1 MANISFELS
10 ATTTTTVTIPR
21 WAPDIKWMQTTSA
34 IVLEYPSTTWKGDA
48 ADSCVMLK
56 RRDVVSWTTRTVRAN
71 FNVGAGF
78 RALCH
83 LKYRAVGELTR

>member
-1 MANISFELS
+1 MANITFEVT
-10 ATTTTTVTIPR
+10 ATTTTVTIPR

-34 IVLEYPSTTWKGDA
+34 IVLEFPTTTWKGDA
-48 ADSCVMLK
+48 ADNCVQM
-56 RRDVVSWTTRTVRAN
+56 RRVNVIAWDTRTVNAAFSRAT
-71 FNVGAGF
+71 